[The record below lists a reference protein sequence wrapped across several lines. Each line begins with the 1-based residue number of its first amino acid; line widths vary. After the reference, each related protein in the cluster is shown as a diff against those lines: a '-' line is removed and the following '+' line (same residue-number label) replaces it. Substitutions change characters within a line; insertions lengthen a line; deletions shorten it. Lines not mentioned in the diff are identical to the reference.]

1 MSKSFVML
9 ILMAMSTVALGDV
22 RFVCTNGGQQRTI
35 TVAYL
40 SDGPL
45 PCEVR
50 YDKGMGAKVLWSA
63 QNTEGYCE
71 SHAKDFVQK
80 QEGWGWTC
88 SQSQGQDNSM
98 KESQGQ
104 DNSMK
109 GGPYQ

>member
-1 MSKSFVML
+1 MYKSFVAL
-9 ILMAMSTVALGDV
+9 ILLVTSTAVFADV
-22 RFVCTNGGQQRTI
+22 RFVCTAGDQQRTI

-50 YDKGMGAKVLWSA
+50 YDKGMGPKVLWSA

-88 SQSQGQDNSM
+88 TRYQGSNNDTNGSM
-98 KESQGQ
+98 NQ
-104 DNSMK
+104 
-109 GGPYQ
+109 